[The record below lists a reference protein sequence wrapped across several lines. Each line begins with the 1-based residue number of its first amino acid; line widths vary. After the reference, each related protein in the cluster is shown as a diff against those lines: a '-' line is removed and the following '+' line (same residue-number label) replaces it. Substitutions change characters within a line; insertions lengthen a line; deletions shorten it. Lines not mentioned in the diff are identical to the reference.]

1 MGGGCGNCFHPI
13 RAIKNAVS
21 KAIDKVDSWLTGTKK
36 HSSHFEY
43 EESYDPTKAQL
54 ESTMRINNALTEF
67 RLDVEMTSDDVER
80 DVIRLSRESLDEFV
94 EQLREYNKIT
104 YGERRL
110 NINLNALER
119 DNRRTEDEVH
129 GYIKK
134 RVLKR
139 VSLDDSECLE
149 ILKMDKGEEK
159 RRKMDAFFQ
168 KILRDAINELC
179 DMLRK
184 NMTTQSENVA
194 DRIQSRIDDIVRSVT
209 EKSKKFKEVE
219 KMKQSNE
226 KGLEQQQAE
235 FAYLVSVC
243 EYGLYL
249 CNTVLT

>member
-13 RAIKNAVS
+13 RKI
-21 KAIDKVDSWLTGTKK
+21 IDFFRKG
-36 HSSHFEY
+36 SSSSGSISR
-43 EESYDPTKAQL
+43 EEAYDPEKAQL
-54 ESTMRINNALTEF
+54 AETARIQQALTDF
-67 RLDVEMTSDDVER
+67 RIEVESDSERIER
-80 DVIRLSRESLDEFV
+80 DVIRASRSALDDFI
-94 EQLREYNKIT
+94 EQLRNYNNMEYAGRK
-104 YGERRL
+104 L
-110 NINLNALER
+110 NINISSLER
-119 DNRRTEDEVH
+119 DNRHTEDTIH
-129 GYIKK
+129 GFIKK

-139 VSLDDSECLE
+139 ASLDDSECQV

-168 KILRDAINELC
+168 KILRDAISELC

-226 KGLEQQQAE
+226 QGLEQQQAE
-235 FAYLVSVC
+235 LAYLVSVC
-243 EYGLYL
+243 ECGLHL
-249 CNTVLT
+249 CS